1 MQNSPNLLKKKHS
14 SKQPLTQQYT
24 RLTNI
29 AYYQAD
35 FWLML
40 LSSFVASF
48 AFWVVLE
55 VNLSLWQMYGF
66 VALFALSFVLVV
78 SYGRWVGIALLSGLV
93 VILLGLKF
101 YLIPWVENYG
111 GYEGAILLLIF
122 ITLLVFKLV
131 QLAQNHMR
139 LNFAADYPLNNGD
152 RICHIC
158 SGEGVL
164 NSFQPYLKKSFIQ
177 ETCYG
182 CNGHG
187 IISEE
192 NFAYRIQVLLS
203 QCEKNRL
210 ELQKL
215 IDQLESAH
223 HKILQKLAVGE
234 GVLEAEVKQRLQISS
249 ESYRQQLQVTHK
261 QVSFYKASEEKMHI
275 MLYNRH
281 VAEELM
287 NSHQQLEDFR
297 QANEKHHETLD
308 FIQMQLGQEAQ
319 LNTETDALG
328 IEYDLQAPVVMD
340 EFELIVKKIEDI
352 THKIKAL

>member
-1 MQNSPNLLKKKHS
+1 MQNSPNLLKKKKPS
-14 SKQPLTQQYT
+14 NQPLSEHYT

-48 AFWVVLE
+48 AFWVVIE
-55 VNLSLWQMYGF
+55 VKLSLWQMYGF
-66 VALFALSFVLVV
+66 VALFALALVLVV
-78 SYGRWVGIALLSGLV
+78 SYGKWIGAVLLGGLLM
-93 VILLGLKF
+93 ILLGLKF

-122 ITLLVFKLV
+122 TTLLVFKLV
-131 QLAQNHMR
+131 QVAQSQMR
-139 LNFAADYPLNNGD
+139 LRFAADYPLSNGEM
-152 RICHIC
+152 ICHIC
-158 SGEGVL
+158 SGEGIL
-164 NSFQPYLKKSFIQ
+164 NSYQPYLKKSFIQ

-182 CNGHG
+182 CNGHS
-187 IISEE
+187 IIAEE
-192 NFAYRIQVLLS
+192 NFAYRIQLLLG
-203 QCEKNRL
+203 QCEKNRF
-210 ELQKL
+210 ELQKM

-234 GVLEAEVKQRLQISS
+234 GVLENEVRQRLQTSS
-249 ESYRQQLQVTHK
+249 ESYGQQLRITRK
-261 QVSFYKASEEKMHI
+261 QLSFYKASEEKMHI

-287 NSHQQLEDFR
+287 NSQQQLEDFR
-297 QANEKHHETLD
+297 QTNEKHHEALD
-308 FIQMQLGQEAQ
+308 FIQMQLGQEVQ

-328 IEYDLQAPVVMD
+328 IQYDLQAPVVVD
-340 EFELIVKKIEDI
+340 EFELIVQKIEDI
-352 THKIKAL
+352 TRKIKAL